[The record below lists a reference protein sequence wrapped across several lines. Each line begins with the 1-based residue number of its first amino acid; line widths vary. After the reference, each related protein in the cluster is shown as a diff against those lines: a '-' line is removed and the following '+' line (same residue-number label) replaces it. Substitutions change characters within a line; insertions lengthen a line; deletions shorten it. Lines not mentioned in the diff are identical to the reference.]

1 MSARSWYVM
10 QSKPRQENQLCAYL
24 RSQGLEVYYPA
35 LRVTPVNPRAS
46 KVRPFFPRYLFVH
59 TDLAEVGLSA
69 LQWAPHAIGIVQFD
83 GYPAPV
89 PDAVISELK
98 RRVSA
103 VQNAGGPTFD
113 GLQPGDRVRIA
124 HGPLAGYEALFDM
137 RLSGSE
143 RVQVLLEM
151 LGRQVRLQLES
162 NAIERIRR

>member
-1 MSARSWYVM
+1 MCVRSWYVM
-10 QSKPRQENQLCAYL
+10 QSKPHQENQLCAYL
-24 RSQGLEVYYPA
+24 RSQGFEVYYPT

-46 KVRPFFPRYLFVH
+46 QVRPFFPRYLFVH

-89 PDAVISELK
+89 PDAVIFELK

-103 VQNAGGPTFD
+103 VQDAGGIAFD
-113 GLQPGDRVRIA
+113 GLKPGDRVRITQ
-124 HGPLAGYEALFDM
+124 GPLAGYEALFDA
-137 RLSGSE
+137 RLNGSE

-151 LGRQVRLQLES
+151 LGRQVRLQLQS
-162 NAIERIRR
+162 NAVERIHP